1 MLTIG
6 DVYEVVIEQTYA
18 NQQILNVWHVRLL
31 AVPAAPVTPKFATL
45 AMDMVTVARARQN
58 VNLSYLRW
66 RASQVAGAG
75 ITYDAT
81 TGRPIGGDF
90 YEDVFSGINGQQG
103 AFGDLMPPHEAF
115 LLDYTTGLR
124 GRRHQGRK
132 FFSGMTEGD
141 QASGVIIAATL
152 TALAAT
158 TTTFLT
164 KYGSGGTDPTFRWG
178 VFSPLTAS
186 GFKSEPFIDNGR
198 VRHHMVRV
206 ADPDPANSCP
216 GVTTAVWDNLV
227 HTMHRRQIGV
237 GS

>member
-6 DVYEVVIEQTYA
+6 DVYEVVIEQTYL
-18 NQQILNVWHVRLL
+18 NQQVLNVWHVRLL

-45 AMDMVTVARARQN
+45 ALDIVTVARARQN
-58 VNLSYLRW
+58 GGLSFLRW

-75 ITYDAT
+75 ITYDPD

-90 YEDVFSGINGQQG
+90 YEDVFTAINGQQG
-103 AFGDLMPPHEAF
+103 SLGEAMPPQDTF
-115 LLDYTTGLR
+115 LLDFTTGLR

-132 FFSGMTEGD
+132 FLAGMSEGD

-152 TALAAT
+152 TALATT

-178 VFSPLTAS
+178 VFSPTTAS

-198 VRHHMVRV
+198 VRHHMVSV

-216 GVTTAVWDNLV
+216 GVTSAVWDNIV
-227 HTMHRRQIGV
+227 HSLHRRQIGV
-237 GS
+237 GA